1 MTQFEKVIKYV
12 SICLAIFLAVSI
24 VIGGIS
30 ILATIFGLGQN
41 DILDDFYDIELS
53 QDTERIEIDVS
64 AASLKI
70 IVGDKFALST
80 NIENLE
86 VRSNSRLYV
95 KQKQRRVGFH
105 NTSAGEIIITVPA
118 NAELKSFELDAG
130 AGSVEIERINTQ
142 AAEINMG
149 AGALKVKGGVIGGLE
164 LDLGVGKTDI
174 TATLNGKTAINCGV
188 GETNINI
195 IGQKSDYTIDVDSG
209 IGAITLD
216 DMRIK
221 NDTVIGDGKNKIE
234 IDGGVGNVNI
244 EFTLEQ

>member
-1 MTQFEKVIKYV
+1 MTQFEKVIKYL
-12 SICLAIFLAVSI
+12 SIGLAIFLAVSI

-30 ILATIFGLGQN
+30 VLAAIFGLGEDN
-41 DILDDFYDIELS
+41 ILVDFYDIELS

-70 IVGDKFALST
+70 VAGDRFALST

-105 NTSAGEIIITVPA
+105 NTSAGEIILTVPA
-118 NAELKSFELDAG
+118 NAELRSFELEAG
-130 AGSVEIERINTQ
+130 AGSVEIEYLNTQ
-142 AAEINMG
+142 KAELNMG
-149 AGALKVKGGVIGGLE
+149 AGALNIKGGVIGGLE

-174 TATLNGKTAINCGV
+174 TAALNGKAAINCGV

-195 IGQKSDYTIDVDSG
+195 IGQKGDYTIDVDSG
-209 IGAITLD
+209 IGAITLEG
-216 DMRIK
+216 MRIK
-221 NDTVIGDGKNKIE
+221 NDTVIGDGKNELE
-234 IDGGVGNVNI
+234 IDGGVGNINI
-244 EFTLEQ
+244 EFTSEQ